1 MILYCQQPITHVVSA
16 FFNIYDNIIIYFFA
30 LLTIFLQFLIFL
42 FCLIYFKYFCFA
54 VSFMY
59 YHAYILLYHSH
70 TIYWGVKKT
79 LEKNGSSCV
88 CSGSTFQ
95 LFRYFS
101 LPSIVVNHYSEI
113 WHSCLMILSNE
124 VVYLLLNLPY
134 FWNKNDSHLLLCRL
148 VTNSKLF
155 NGTENIFIFI

>member
-54 VSFMY
+54 VSFMCLHSTISFTY
-59 YHAYILLYHSH
+59 YILGS
-70 TIYWGVKKT
+70 KKT

-101 LPSIVVNHYSEI
+101 LPSIEVNHYSEI
-113 WHSCLMILSNE
+113 WHSCLMKLSNE

-134 FWNKNDSHLLLCRL
+134 FWNKNDSHLLLCCL